1 MRLGKRERAALRI
14 REHEQ
19 RAKLFRSIRVG
30 EVEGHYHSVWDNPMP
45 RATGGVNHT
54 GWSKHHKP
62 GKVKTTY
69 IV

>member
-1 MRLGKRERAALRI
+1 MRLGKKERAALKLK
-14 REHEQ
+14 EHAQ
-19 RAKLFRSIRVG
+19 RAQRARAAKVEDTGHIR
-30 EVEGHYHSVWDNPMP
+30 SVWDNPMP
-45 RATGGVNHT
+45 RGTSGYNHT